1 MTREQLRDVI
11 LHLLREIAPE
21 AEIRNLSPDD
31 PLCDALQL
39 DALDFLNFVIAVH
52 ETLRVDVPERD
63 YPQLATLSGCVD
75 YLARARGER
84 VQERTAGGSAP
95 ARRWLTRPEV
105 TERARSR

>member
-21 AEIRNLSPDD
+21 VEPRSFSPDER
-31 PLCDALQL
+31 LCDALQL

-63 YPQLATLSGCVD
+63 YPQLGTLGGCVD

-84 VQERTAGGSAP
+84 DIPAP
-95 ARRWLTRPEV
+95 GNRP
-105 TERARSR
+105 AS